1 MKSTESAK
9 RRRMDKKSKKQAR
22 KEGRK
27 EGRKE
32 RRKKRGENGE
42 RSCLRAMKNNGAAP
56 PPSFPLI
63 LHEVEKGEARAAA
76 L

>member
-1 MKSTESAK
+1 MYIVGRE
-9 RRRMDKKSKKQAR
+9 RGR

-27 EGRKE
+27 EGRKKE
-32 RRKKRGENGE
+32 RARRKWKRIV
-42 RSCLRAMKNNGAAP
+42 SSRAMKNNGAAP

-63 LHEVEKGEARAAA
+63 LHEVEKEEALAAA